1 MKEEKKIKR
10 LHELQE
16 CIADYAEGRDSR
28 FLADDKLK
36 VADLLLLLE
45 REPLIQRLIAS
56 IATPSH
62 SAQAPAASNGIDD
75 SASAEASDDHSASD
89 AARRKDK
96 GKGKKAK
103 AAAAETI
110 AKTSAETRAAAEE
123 DEEDDNAGFGS
134 RPPAR
139 NEWHERREPS
149 ASLFGLWSTP
159 APESVPAPVDP
170 LRQQLAPELALL
182 AQVQADAELATVLL
196 GRPAQGNA
204 AADEA
209 DAADAAEADTG
220 ETTEGRQLLRLIARA
235 AQWDLV
241 EKLWEALNKRCKQA
255 QAPATP
261 AELNAL
267 QMAVAL
273 HNLRWQDR
281 QARLLPAEAG
291 ERYNFEAQ
299 QRGNKGSGGDTI
311 RALWL
316 PGLQSA
322 NGEQSR
328 KALVEVA

>member
-45 REPLIQRLIAS
+45 HDPLIQRLIAS
-56 IATPSH
+56 IPATPSH

-75 SASAEASDDHSASD
+75 SASD

-159 APESVPAPVDP
+159 EPEPAPVDP

-204 AADEA
+204 
-209 DAADAAEADTG
+209 
-220 ETTEGRQLLRLIARA
+220 RPVPLARK
-235 AQWDLV
+235 V
-241 EKLWEALNKRCKQA
+241 R
-255 QAPATP
+255 T
-261 AELNAL
+261 
-267 QMAVAL
+267 
-273 HNLRWQDR
+273 
-281 QARLLPAEAG
+281 
-291 ERYNFEAQ
+291 
-299 QRGNKGSGGDTI
+299 
-311 RALWL
+311 
-316 PGLQSA
+316 
-322 NGEQSR
+322 SR
-328 KALVEVA
+328 R

>member
-56 IATPSH
+56 IAATPSH

-75 SASAEASDDHSASD
+75 SASDDHSASD

-159 APESVPAPVDP
+159 ASESAPVDP

-209 DAADAAEADTG
+209 DAADAADAAEADTG

-235 AQWDLV
+235 AQWDVV

-255 QAPATP
+255 QAPATT

>member
-1 MKEEKKIKR
+1 MKEDEKEER
-10 LHELQE
+10 LHELQGYMSDFAKG
-16 CIADYAEGRDSR
+16 IKRRYW
-28 FLADDKLK
+28 DKDALK
-36 VADLLLLLE
+36 VADLLLLLVCD
-45 REPLIQRLIAS
+45 PTIHKLIRD
-56 IATPSH
+56 IATEQGHAAP
-62 SAQAPAASNGIDD
+62 APAASD
-75 SASAEASDDHSASD
+75 SA
-89 AARRKDK
+89 KDN
-96 GKGKKAK
+96 A
-103 AAAAETI
+103 
-110 AKTSAETRAAAEE
+110 SAETRAAAEE

-134 RPPAR
+134 LPPAPAEPLAPAARHEPPAR

-149 ASLFGLWSTP
+149 ASLFGLWPTP
-159 APESVPAPVDP
+159 APEPVPVPAPVDP

-182 AQVQADAELATVLL
+182 AQVQADAELAALL
-196 GRPAQGNA
+196 IGHPATGDEQ
-204 AADEA
+204 ADETGNEA
-209 DAADAAEADTG
+209 EADAAEA
-220 ETTEGRQLLRLIARA
+220 TEGRQLARLLARA
-235 AQWDLV
+235 AQWDV
-241 EKLWEALNKRCKQA
+241 VQKLWDALAMRCKQK